1 MEMKDNQI
9 DSKSAEIKKIYLQ
22 KVTYLS
28 NMFIFTNKYSTSLI
42 GLHQKFVDYFTEE
55 LLNLYNNDI
64 KSNLKYIKEISNLFI
79 SYSSELSKINNPLTR
94 LSEENNEC
102 LGSFL
107 LKHQNNLC
115 ETLNNC
121 SSFIKNDI
129 LNDPLYENIEN
140 FPSRVE
146 NINKETN
153 KMLAKIERR
162 IYKTQN
168 LYKTEFENIEEN
180 FKNNYNSQKIWK
192 IINEMPEFIFIEAKS
207 INYINKLF
215 GRIGVF
221 LNNIHL
227 DFVNLINSLSQY
239 YSLVKNSL
247 TIYIANI
254 KNLLSEDIVN
264 PNNDIENYF
273 ISTLPEEIEKKLSI
287 YNILI
292 KKSNFFVDSFN
303 NIFVLYQDSL
313 MQTQLINNQ
322 MIYDNSN
329 FDIKK
334 YTTFSSFMKF
344 LINTMPK
351 QREPDF
357 STIIKNKFEV
367 KYDPGVFKNWTQC
380 HIIITKQEHL
390 LLYEKEINEK
400 ENLIFNLKNLEINTV
415 KDKTFLIN
423 LVQKGKS
430 NLLIDTI
437 NQSYYDQLVK
447 MLSGKESQKE
457 NKPKKE
463 NNTNEIIITE

>member
-168 LYKTEFENIEEN
+168 LYK
-180 FKNNYNSQKIWK
+180 
-192 IINEMPEFIFIEAKS
+192 
-207 INYINKLF
+207 
-215 GRIGVF
+215 
-221 LNNIHL
+221 
-227 DFVNLINSLSQY
+227 
-239 YSLVKNSL
+239 
-247 TIYIANI
+247 
-254 KNLLSEDIVN
+254 
-264 PNNDIENYF
+264 
-273 ISTLPEEIEKKLSI
+273 
-287 YNILI
+287 
-292 KKSNFFVDSFN
+292 
-303 NIFVLYQDSL
+303 
-313 MQTQLINNQ
+313 
-322 MIYDNSN
+322 
-329 FDIKK
+329 
-334 YTTFSSFMKF
+334 
-344 LINTMPK
+344 
-351 QREPDF
+351 
-357 STIIKNKFEV
+357 
-367 KYDPGVFKNWTQC
+367 
-380 HIIITKQEHL
+380 
-390 LLYEKEINEK
+390 
-400 ENLIFNLKNLEINTV
+400 
-415 KDKTFLIN
+415 
-423 LVQKGKS
+423 
-430 NLLIDTI
+430 
-437 NQSYYDQLVK
+437 
-447 MLSGKESQKE
+447 
-457 NKPKKE
+457 
-463 NNTNEIIITE
+463 